1 MSSFAAPCNL
11 QCKFGS
17 VEGCLELLVEP
28 SPGRSPKEQLPDE
41 CELASHLGQLEGWYK
56 LWLSNTPKGR
66 SHKMLGQAIEVA
78 TPLHD
83 AT

>member
-1 MSSFAAPCNL
+1 MSSISVNASL
-11 QCKFGS
+11 HGS

-66 SHKMLGQAIEVA
+66 SRKVLGQAIEVA
-78 TPLHD
+78 TPLHG
-83 AT
+83 ATR